1 MDGKRR
7 RPPMS
12 TKGVWRHPAVL
23 ERRVCTILGRRD
35 PDNEE
40 SITEVVYG
48 LRALARRVV
57 SPKDLTRERIRN
69 LYHLA
74 VRAEPS
80 EIVRLLGWR
89 FRLPDRTVR
98 RLHARTDI
106 AEIRWA

>member
-48 LRALARRVV
+48 LRALAGDQPTPPPPPA
-57 SPKDLTRERIRN
+57 PK
-69 LYHLA
+69 
-74 VRAEPS
+74 S
-80 EIVRLLGWR
+80 
-89 FRLPDRTVR
+89 
-98 RLHARTDI
+98 
-106 AEIRWA
+106 